1 MRRWRIVTQYFAMS
15 SAYVMKNDFLWLDT
29 IYQMCYDACEMKIT
43 PVLQKKT
50 LLFPLASAVVGSV
63 VLASCEQQQQQ
74 QQLKGAPMML
84 GGVVPPPV
92 APTKGAPQVNQEK

>member
-1 MRRWRIVTQYFAMS
+1 MS

-29 IYQMCYDACEMKIT
+29 IYQMCYDAREMKIK
-43 PVLQKKT
+43 PVLQKKK

-92 APTKGAPQVNQEK
+92 APIKGAPQVNQEK

>member
-1 MRRWRIVTQYFAMS
+1 MQVQILS
-15 SAYVMKNDFLWLDT
+15 SLLFQIAVRLLLDRMK
-29 IYQMCYDACEMKIT
+29 QKCYDACEMKIT
-43 PVLQKKT
+43 PVLQKNK

-84 GGVVPPPV
+84 GGVVPPPD

>member
-1 MRRWRIVTQYFAMS
+1 MQVQILS
-15 SAYVMKNDFLWLDT
+15 SLFFQIAVRLLLDRMK
-29 IYQMCYDACEMKIT
+29 QKCYDACEMKIT
-43 PVLQKKT
+43 PVLQKKK